1 MTERDVDPGV
11 SAREVFIFR
20 AWAMTLQ
27 KSALSLCVVS
37 GQGKY
42 LSDLREPLFFFLQL
56 NCKTLRIPHDDGHK
70 NRAEGASSLFPTTAQ
85 CDRTGR
91 VTRGDALI
99 I

>member
-20 AWAMTLQ
+20 AWAMTVQ

-42 LSDLREPLFFFLQL
+42 LLDLREPLFFFCGPTVKPSEFPMTSTKIEQRELPLYSQPQHSV
-56 NCKTLRIPHDDGHK
+56 TVQ
-70 NRAEGASSLFPTTAQ
+70 GASL
-85 CDRTGR
+85 GEM
-91 VTRGDALI
+91 L
-99 I
+99 

>member
-42 LSDLREPLFFFLQL
+42 LSNLREPLFFYF
-56 NCKTLRIPHDDGHK
+56 CG
-70 NRAEGASSLFPTTAQ
+70 
-85 CDRTGR
+85 
-91 VTRGDALI
+91 
-99 I
+99 

>member
-20 AWAMTLQ
+20 AWAMTAQ
-27 KSALSLCVVS
+27 KSALSLCVFS

-42 LSDLREPLFFFLQL
+42 LLDLNEPFFFFLRP
-56 NCKTLRIPHDDGHK
+56 NCKTLRIPHEGHK